1 MKKKEKLLPKIVAF
15 IALLAI
21 IIGIIGTGV
30 LIVFES
36 FFATTPSQTLS
47 EQDFKEYLETLSG
60 TTLTDSGSQLETL
73 ELPEIVSGTGS

>member
-36 FFATTPSQTLS
+36 FFAPAPAQNLT
-47 EQDFKEYLETLSG
+47 EQELKEYLETLSG
-60 TTLTDSGSQLETL
+60 TTVTGTGEVPPIQEV
-73 ELPEIVSGTGS
+73 PEVSSGTGS